1 MYQAA
6 PSFTIRR
13 SAHPAE
19 TALFQCLQLPSPILK
34 GQFHDGHLTYMFR
47 GETLITTPLL
57 TMTSWQKVSN
67 LPSSGMQRPSVSLRT
82 NVPRHLIT
90 VIKSYV
96 CLVLGP
102 IEEKQ
107 PPTPYPQSTY
117 DSEQTTTSML
127 PRELEST
134 LDCCGI
140 SEFYTYGWTECAQI
154 GRASCRER
162 V

>member
-1 MYQAA
+1 
-6 PSFTIRR
+6 
-13 SAHPAE
+13 
-19 TALFQCLQLPSPILK
+19 
-34 GQFHDGHLTYMFR
+34 
-47 GETLITTPLL
+47 
-57 TMTSWQKVSN
+57 MTSWQKVSN

-117 DSEQTTTSML
+117 DSEHPEYEVFLFWMPPPTTKKKKK
-127 PRELEST
+127 
-134 LDCCGI
+134 
-140 SEFYTYGWTECAQI
+140 
-154 GRASCRER
+154 